1 MVKCWMVDDMA
12 EESAIAAVLE
22 GNESQQK
29 VWTACGAT
37 LPNRAAPGTIRAFV
51 PVNGGANDQRK
62 RVFKLIHA
70 AGPAESRWE
79 QSAPAHEIGLIFP
92 DLG

>member
-1 MVKCWMVDDMA
+1 MVKCWLVDDMA

-22 GNESQQK
+22 GNESQK
-29 VWTACGAT
+29 VWTARGAM

-51 PVNGGANDQRK
+51 PVNGSANDQRK

-79 QSAPAHEIGLIFP
+79 QSG
-92 DLG
+92 